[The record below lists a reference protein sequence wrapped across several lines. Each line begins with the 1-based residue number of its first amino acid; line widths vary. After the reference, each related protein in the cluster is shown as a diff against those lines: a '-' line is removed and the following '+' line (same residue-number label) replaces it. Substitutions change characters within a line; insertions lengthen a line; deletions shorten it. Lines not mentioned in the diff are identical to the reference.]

1 VGLGGGPGRIRTSNQ
16 TVVST
21 PHPTSASTSFGF
33 AALMTH
39 GSVVGR
45 TVGRAIL
52 LATPLQI
59 AREPAARLHVERY
72 PGVLPDD
79 HRGGEIT
86 GGAEIKAGID
96 ADADGNIWLI
106 RASAL
111 MWPDL

>member
-16 TVVST
+16 TVMST
-21 PHPTSASTSFGF
+21 PPLAHPTSASTSIGS

-59 AREPAARLHVERY
+59 AREPAARLHVK
-72 PGVLPDD
+72 GTLASCQT
-79 HRGGEIT
+79 IT
-86 GGAEIKAGID
+86 GAERSRVAPRLRP
-96 ADADGNIWLI
+96 A
-106 RASAL
+106 
-111 MWPDL
+111 